1 MQHVIDKTEE
11 LIFKEMEKINSKG
24 EISSADLC
32 NLKYASATLMNL
44 ETYGAMKEEYGED
57 ASFEMSRRSM
67 RGGSRQGGGG
77 SQRRGRG
84 RNGQFVS
91 RGMDFMDDYSYED
104 EDMSFARGGGGSREG
119 GSRRGGSYADGYSGH
134 SVEDKTIMM
143 LEHQMDNATSEYD
156 KNFLRQQIKAIR
168 ENQMK

>member
-1 MQHVIDKTEE
+1 MQHVMDKTEE
-11 LIFKEMEKINSKG
+11 LIFNEMDKINSKG

-44 ETYGAMKEEYGED
+44 ETYRAMKENEED
-57 ASFEMSRRSM
+57 ASFAMGSRSM

-104 EDMSFARGGGGSREG
+104 DEMSFARGG

-134 SVEDKTIMM
+134 SVEDRTIMM
-143 LEHQMDNATSEYD
+143 LEHQMDNAASEYD
-156 KNFLRQQIKAIR
+156 KKFLENQIRAIR
-168 ENQMK
+168 ANQMK